1 MGSEFL
7 TSPFDNLLKP
17 VDDHLIVHNELMSS
31 LILGN
36 RIQIH
41 SSEHGIPDLD
51 TTKIVIIGIPEN
63 RNSIDYLGDELNLN
77 EIRKSFYNL
86 YPGNWS
92 TEIADLGNLI
102 LGENVEQTY
111 GRIISMLSILFEK
124 NIIPIII
131 GGSHD
136 LLYANY
142 RAYDSFKSTV
152 NIVNID
158 SNFDIGDSAKPINNL
173 SYLGKIILDE
183 PHNLFNY
190 SNLGYQTYHNS
201 QEEIDLMENLYF
213 ESYRLG
219 EVCSNIRLSE
229 PVMRDADIVSID
241 LKSVRASELS
251 SRQKFS
257 PNGFDGKEI
266 CSLSRYAGIS
276 NKVSSFGIYE
286 YKSSNEDEITEMLI
300 SQIVWYFIEG
310 VNCRIQDSDF
320 QNDEDYNKF
329 TVIVDEYELVFY
341 QNKIT
346 SRWWIEI
353 IGDGSNNKLKQN
365 TLLPCTLDDYE
376 VAKNGMIPERWFKA
390 IKKKCFINLYKI
402 MTVRKINYLRM

>member
-36 RIQIH
+36 KIQIH
-41 SSEHGIPDLD
+41 TSKHGIPDLD

-300 SQIVWYFIEG
+300 SQIIWYFIEG

-390 IKKKCFINLYKI
+390 IKKNVL
-402 MTVRKINYLRM
+402 

>member
-36 RIQIH
+36 KIQIH
-41 SSEHGIPDLD
+41 TSEDGIPDLD

-77 EIRKSFYNL
+77 EIRKSLYNL

-102 LGENVEQTY
+102 LGESVEQTY

-300 SQIVWYFIEG
+300 SQIIWYFIEG

-390 IKKKCFINLYKI
+390 IKKNVL
-402 MTVRKINYLRM
+402 

>member
-36 RIQIH
+36 KIQIH
-41 SSEHGIPDLD
+41 TSEHGIPDLD
-51 TTKIVIIGIPEN
+51 KTKIVFIGIPEN

-77 EIRKSFYNL
+77 EIRKSLYNL

-219 EVCSNIRLSE
+219 EVSSNIRLSE
-229 PVMRDADIVSID
+229 PVMRDADIVSVD

-266 CSLSRYAGIS
+266 CALSRYAGIS

-300 SQIVWYFIEG
+300 SQIIWYFIEG
-310 VNCRIQDSDF
+310 VNCRVQDSDF

-376 VAKNGMIPERWFKA
+376 VAKSGMIPERWFKA
-390 IKKKCFINLYKI
+390 IKKNVL
-402 MTVRKINYLRM
+402 

>member
-36 RIQIH
+36 KIQIH
-41 SSEHGIPDLD
+41 TSKHGIPDLD

-266 CSLSRYAGIS
+266 CALSRYAGIS

-300 SQIVWYFIEG
+300 SQIIWYFIEG

-390 IKKKCFINLYKI
+390 IKKNVL
-402 MTVRKINYLRM
+402 

>member
-310 VNCRIQDSDF
+310 VNCRVQDSDF

-390 IKKKCFINLYKI
+390 IKKNVL
-402 MTVRKINYLRM
+402 

>member
-1 MGSEFL
+1 MDSDYL

-17 VDDHLIVHNELMSS
+17 VDEHLIVHNGLLSP

-36 RIQIH
+36 SINIH
-41 SSEHGIPDLD
+41 TNETGLPDLD
-51 TTKIVIIGIPEN
+51 STDIALIGVPEN
-63 RNSIDYLGDELNLN
+63 RNSLEYLGEEINLN

-86 YPGNWS
+86 SPGNWS
-92 TEIADLGNLI
+92 CNISDLGNLI
-102 LGENVEQTY
+102 LSDNAEETY
-111 GRIISMLSILFEK
+111 GRLVSMLTILLK
-124 NIIPIII
+124 KKIIPVIV
-131 GGSHD
+131 GGSQD

-142 RAYDSFKSTV
+142 RAYDSFQNTV

-158 SNFDIGDSAKPINNL
+158 SNFDIGDSSKPINNQ

-190 SNLGYQTYHNS
+190 SNIGFQTYHNS
-201 QEEIDLMENLYF
+201 QEEIDLMDNLFF

-219 EVCSNIRLSE
+219 DVSSSIKIVE

-241 LKSVRASELS
+241 LKSIKSSELS

-266 CSLSRYAGIS
+266 CTISRYAGIS
-276 NKVSSFGIYE
+276 NKVTSFGIFE

-300 SQIVWYFIEG
+300 SQILWYFIEG
-310 VNCRIQDSDF
+310 VNCRLNDTDF
-320 QNDEDYNKF
+320 ENEDEYNIYSL
-329 TVIVDEYELVFY
+329 TVEEYELTFFKS
-341 QNKIT
+341 NIT

-353 IGDGSNNKLKQN
+353 FGEGSNTKLKQR
-365 TLLPCTLDDYE
+365 TLLPCTMEDYE
-376 VAKNGMIPERWFKA
+376 EAKSGNIPERWLKA
-390 IKKKCFINLYKI
+390 IKKNIL
-402 MTVRKINYLRM
+402 

>member
-36 RIQIH
+36 KIQIH
-41 SSEHGIPDLD
+41 TSERGIPDLD

-77 EIRKSFYNL
+77 EIRKSLYNL

-102 LGENVEQTY
+102 LGENIEQTY

-142 RAYDSFKSTV
+142 RAYDSFKNTV

-266 CSLSRYAGIS
+266 CALSRYAGIS
-276 NKVSSFGIYE
+276 NKVSSFAIYE

-300 SQIVWYFIEG
+300 SQIIWYFIEG
-310 VNCRIQDSDF
+310 VNCRVQDSDF

-329 TVIVDEYELVFY
+329 TVIVDEYELIFY

-365 TLLPCTLDDYE
+365 TLLPCTLNDYE
-376 VAKNGMIPERWFKA
+376 VAKNGSIPERWFKA
-390 IKKKCFINLYKI
+390 IKKNVL
-402 MTVRKINYLRM
+402 

>member
-36 RIQIH
+36 KIQIH
-41 SSEHGIPDLD
+41 TSERGIPDLD
-51 TTKIVIIGIPEN
+51 TTKIVIIGVPEN

-77 EIRKSFYNL
+77 EIRKSLYNL

-92 TEIADLGNLI
+92 TEIVDLGNII

-219 EVCSNIRLSE
+219 EVSSNLRLSE

-266 CSLSRYAGIS
+266 CALSRYAGIS

-300 SQIVWYFIEG
+300 SQIIWYFIEG

-329 TVIVDEYELVFY
+329 TVIVDEYELIFY

-376 VAKNGMIPERWFKA
+376 VAKNGSIPERWFKA
-390 IKKKCFINLYKI
+390 IKKNVL
-402 MTVRKINYLRM
+402 

>member
-36 RIQIH
+36 KIQIH
-41 SSEHGIPDLD
+41 TSEHGIPDLD

-77 EIRKSFYNL
+77 EIRKSLYNL

-219 EVCSNIRLSE
+219 EVSYNIRLSE
-229 PVMRDADIVSID
+229 PVMRDADIVSVD

-266 CSLSRYAGIS
+266 CALSRYAGIS

-300 SQIVWYFIEG
+300 SQIIWYFIEG
-310 VNCRIQDSDF
+310 VNCRVQDSDF

-390 IKKKCFINLYKI
+390 IKKNVL
-402 MTVRKINYLRM
+402 

>member
-36 RIQIH
+36 KIQIH

-51 TTKIVIIGIPEN
+51 TTRIVIIGIPEN

-102 LGENVEQTY
+102 LGESVEQTY

-266 CSLSRYAGIS
+266 CALSRYAGIS

-300 SQIVWYFIEG
+300 SQIIWYFIEG
-310 VNCRIQDSDF
+310 VNCRVQDSDF

-390 IKKKCFINLYKI
+390 IKKNVL
-402 MTVRKINYLRM
+402 

>member
-1 MGSEFL
+1 MGSDFL

-17 VDDHLIVHNELMSS
+17 VDDHLIVHNDLMTS

-36 RIQIH
+36 KISIH
-41 SSEHGIPDLD
+41 STENGIPDIDSLD
-51 TTKIVIIGIPEN
+51 IAIIGIPEN
-63 RNSIDYLGDELNLN
+63 RNSIDYLGDDLNLN

-86 YPGNWS
+86 FPGNWS
-92 TEIADLGNLI
+92 TRIADLGNLI

-111 GRIISMLSILFEK
+111 GRIISLTSILFEK

-131 GGSHD
+131 GGSQD

-142 RAYDSFKSTV
+142 RAYDSFKNTV
-152 NIVNID
+152 NLVNID
-158 SNFDIGDSAKPINNL
+158 SNFDLGDSSKPINNL
-173 SYLGKIILDE
+173 SYLGKIILEE

-190 SNLGYQTYHNS
+190 SNLGYQTYHNP

-219 EVCSNIRLSE
+219 NVCSKISMVE
-229 PVMRDADIVSID
+229 PVLRDADIVSID
-241 LKSVRASELS
+241 LKSIRASELS

-266 CSLSRYAGIS
+266 CAISRYAGIS

-300 SQIVWYFIEG
+300 SQIIWYFIEG
-310 VNCRIQDSDF
+310 VNCRVKDSDF
-320 QNDEDYNKF
+320 NSDEDYNRF
-329 TVIVDEYELVFY
+329 TVIVDEYELIFY

-353 IGDGSNNKLKQN
+353 LGDGTNTKLKQN
-365 TLLPCTLDDYE
+365 TLLPCTHEDYE
-376 VAKNGMIPERWFKA
+376 TAKNGIIPDRWFKA
-390 IKKKCFINLYKI
+390 IKKNIL
-402 MTVRKINYLRM
+402 

>member
-36 RIQIH
+36 KIQIH
-41 SSEHGIPDLD
+41 TSKHGLPDLD
-51 TTKIVIIGIPEN
+51 TTRIVIIGIPEN

-142 RAYDSFKSTV
+142 RAYDSFKSSV

-229 PVMRDADIVSID
+229 PVMRDADIVSVD

-266 CSLSRYAGIS
+266 CALSRYAGIS

-300 SQIVWYFIEG
+300 SQIIWYFIEG
-310 VNCRIQDSDF
+310 INCRIKDSDF

-390 IKKKCFINLYKI
+390 IKKNVL
-402 MTVRKINYLRM
+402 

>member
-36 RIQIH
+36 KIQIH
-41 SSEHGIPDLD
+41 TSEHGIPDLD

-102 LGENVEQTY
+102 LGEHVEQTY
-111 GRIISMLSILFEK
+111 GRVISMLSILFEK

-219 EVCSNIRLSE
+219 EVSSNLRLSE

-266 CSLSRYAGIS
+266 CALSRYAGIS
-276 NKVSSFGIYE
+276 NKVSSFGIFE

-300 SQIVWYFIEG
+300 SQIIWYFIEG

-376 VAKNGMIPERWFKA
+376 VAKNGSIPERWFKA
-390 IKKKCFINLYKI
+390 IKKNVL
-402 MTVRKINYLRM
+402 

>member
-1 MGSEFL
+1 MDSDYL

-17 VDDHLIVHNELMSS
+17 VDEHLIVHNGLLSP

-36 RIQIH
+36 SINIH
-41 SSEHGIPDLD
+41 TNETGLPDLD
-51 TTKIVIIGIPEN
+51 STDIALIGVPEN
-63 RNSIDYLGDELNLN
+63 RNSLEYLGEEINLN

-86 YPGNWS
+86 FPGNWS
-92 TEIADLGNLI
+92 CNISDLGNLI
-102 LGENVEQTY
+102 LSDNAEETY
-111 GRIISMLSILFEK
+111 GRLVSMLTILLK
-124 NIIPIII
+124 KKIIPVIV
-131 GGSHD
+131 GGSQD

-142 RAYDSFKSTV
+142 RAYDSFQNTV

-158 SNFDIGDSAKPINNL
+158 SNFDIGDSSKPINNQ

-190 SNLGYQTYHNS
+190 SNIGFQTYHNS
-201 QEEIDLMENLYF
+201 QEEIDLMDNLFF

-219 EVCSNIRLSE
+219 DVSSSIKIVE

-241 LKSVRASELS
+241 LKSIKSSELS

-266 CSLSRYAGIS
+266 CTISRYAGIS
-276 NKVSSFGIYE
+276 NKVTSFGIFE

-300 SQIVWYFIEG
+300 SQILWYFIEG
-310 VNCRIQDSDF
+310 VNCRLNDTDF
-320 QNDEDYNKF
+320 ENEDEYNIYSL
-329 TVIVDEYELVFY
+329 TVEEYELTFFKS
-341 QNKIT
+341 NIT

-353 IGDGSNNKLKQN
+353 FGEGSNTKLKQR
-365 TLLPCTLDDYE
+365 TLLPCTMEDYE
-376 VAKNGMIPERWFKA
+376 EAKSGNIPERWLKA
-390 IKKKCFINLYKI
+390 IKKNIL
-402 MTVRKINYLRM
+402 

>member
-1 MGSEFL
+1 MASEFL

-36 RIQIH
+36 RIKIH
-41 SSEHGIPDLD
+41 SSQNGIPDLD
-51 TTKIVIIGIPEN
+51 SVKIVIIGIPEN
-63 RNSIDYLGDELNLN
+63 RNSVDYLGDELNLN

-92 TEIADLGNLI
+92 SNIADLGNLI
-102 LGENVEQTY
+102 LGENIEQTY
-111 GRIISMLSILFEK
+111 GRLISLLSILFEK
-124 NIIPIII
+124 GIIPLIV

-142 RAYDSFKSTV
+142 RSYDSFKSTV

-158 SNFDIGDSAKPINNL
+158 SNFDLGDSSKPINNL

-190 SNLGYQTYHNS
+190 SNLGFQTYHNS

-219 EVCSNIRLSE
+219 EVSSNIRLAE

-266 CSLSRYAGIS
+266 CALSRYAGIS
-276 NKVSSFGIYE
+276 NKVTSFGIYE

-300 SQIVWYFIEG
+300 SQIIWYFIEG
-310 VNCRIQDSDF
+310 VNCRVKDSDF
-320 QNDEDYNKF
+320 QNEQDYNKF

-353 IGDGSNNKLKQN
+353 IGEGSNNKLKQN
-365 TLLPCTLDDYE
+365 TLLPCTHDDYE
-376 VAKNGMIPERWFKA
+376 DAKNGMIPERWFKA
-390 IKKKCFINLYKI
+390 IKKNVL
-402 MTVRKINYLRM
+402 

>member
-1 MGSEFL
+1 MDSDYL

-17 VDDHLIVHNELMSS
+17 VDEHLIVHNGLLSP

-36 RIQIH
+36 SINIH
-41 SSEHGIPDLD
+41 TNESGLPDLD
-51 TTKIVIIGIPEN
+51 STDIALIGVPEN
-63 RNSIDYLGDELNLN
+63 RNSLEYLGEEINLN

-86 YPGNWS
+86 FPGNWS
-92 TEIADLGNLI
+92 CNISDLGNLI
-102 LGENVEQTY
+102 LSDNAEETY
-111 GRIISMLSILFEK
+111 GRLVSMLTILLK
-124 NIIPIII
+124 KKIIPVIV
-131 GGSHD
+131 GGSQD

-142 RAYDSFKSTV
+142 RAYDSFQNTV

-158 SNFDIGDSAKPINNL
+158 SNFDIGDSSKPINNQ

-190 SNLGYQTYHNS
+190 SNIGFQTYHNS
-201 QEEIDLMENLYF
+201 QEEIDLMDNLFF

-219 EVCSNIRLSE
+219 DVSSSIKIVE

-241 LKSVRASELS
+241 LKSIKSSELS

-266 CSLSRYAGIS
+266 CAISRYAGIS
-276 NKVSSFGIYE
+276 NKVTSFGIFE

-300 SQIVWYFIEG
+300 SQILWYFIEG
-310 VNCRIQDSDF
+310 VNCRLNDTDF
-320 QNDEDYNKF
+320 ENEDEYNIYSV
-329 TVIVDEYELVFY
+329 TVEEYELTFFKS
-341 QNKIT
+341 NIT

-353 IGDGSNNKLKQN
+353 FGEGSNTKLKQR
-365 TLLPCTLDDYE
+365 TLLPCTMEDYE
-376 VAKNGMIPERWFKA
+376 EAKSGNIPERWLKA
-390 IKKKCFINLYKI
+390 IKKNIL
-402 MTVRKINYLRM
+402 

>member
-36 RIQIH
+36 KIQIH
-41 SSEHGIPDLD
+41 TSEDGIPDLD

-77 EIRKSFYNL
+77 EIRKSLYNL

-102 LGENVEQTY
+102 LGESVEQTY

-300 SQIVWYFIEG
+300 SQIIWYFIEG

-376 VAKNGMIPERWFKA
+376 VAKSGMIPERWFKA
-390 IKKKCFINLYKI
+390 IKKNVL
-402 MTVRKINYLRM
+402 

>member
-36 RIQIH
+36 KIQIH
-41 SSEHGIPDLD
+41 TSEHGIPDLD

-102 LGENVEQTY
+102 LGESVEQTY

-229 PVMRDADIVSID
+229 PVMRDADIVSVD

-266 CSLSRYAGIS
+266 CALSRYAGIS

-300 SQIVWYFIEG
+300 SQIIWYFIEG

-390 IKKKCFINLYKI
+390 IKKNVL
-402 MTVRKINYLRM
+402 

>member
-36 RIQIH
+36 KIQIH
-41 SSEHGIPDLD
+41 TSERGIPDLD

-77 EIRKSFYNL
+77 EIRKSLYNL

-102 LGENVEQTY
+102 LGENIEQTY

-266 CSLSRYAGIS
+266 CALSRYAGIS
-276 NKVSSFGIYE
+276 NKVSSFAIYE

-300 SQIVWYFIEG
+300 SQIIWYFIEG
-310 VNCRIQDSDF
+310 VNCRVQDSDF

-329 TVIVDEYELVFY
+329 TVIVDEYELIFY

-376 VAKNGMIPERWFKA
+376 VAKNGSIPERWFKA
-390 IKKKCFINLYKI
+390 IKKNVL
-402 MTVRKINYLRM
+402 

>member
-17 VDDHLIVHNELMSS
+17 VDDHLIVHNDLMSS

-36 RIQIH
+36 KIQIH

-51 TTKIVIIGIPEN
+51 TTRIAIIGIPEN

-77 EIRKSFYNL
+77 EIRKSLYNL

-353 IGDGSNNKLKQN
+353 IADWSNNKLKQN

-376 VAKNGMIPERWFKA
+376 VAKSGMIPERWFKA
-390 IKKKCFINLYKI
+390 IKKNVL
-402 MTVRKINYLRM
+402 

>member
-1 MGSEFL
+1 MASEFL

-36 RIQIH
+36 RIKIH
-41 SSEHGIPDLD
+41 TSQNGIPDLD
-51 TTKIVIIGIPEN
+51 SVKIVIIGIPEN
-63 RNSIDYLGDELNLN
+63 RNSVDYLGDELNLN

-92 TEIADLGNLI
+92 SNIADLGNLI
-102 LGENVEQTY
+102 LGDNVEQTY
-111 GRIISMLSILFEK
+111 GRLISLLSILFEK
-124 NIIPIII
+124 GIIPLIV

-142 RAYDSFKSTV
+142 RSYDSFKSTV
-152 NIVNID
+152 NLVNID
-158 SNFDIGDSAKPINNL
+158 SNFDLGDSSKPINNL

-190 SNLGYQTYHNS
+190 SNIGFQTYHNS

-219 EVCSNIRLSE
+219 EVSSNIRLAE

-266 CSLSRYAGIS
+266 CALSRYAGIS
-276 NKVSSFGIYE
+276 NKVTSFGIYE
-286 YKSSNEDEITEMLI
+286 YKSSNKDEITEMLI
-300 SQIVWYFIEG
+300 SQIIWYFIEG
-310 VNCRIQDSDF
+310 VNCRVKDSDF
-320 QNDEDYNKF
+320 QNEQDYNKF

-353 IGDGSNNKLKQN
+353 VAEGSNNKLKQN
-365 TLLPCTLDDYE
+365 TLLPCTHDDYE
-376 VAKNGMIPERWFKA
+376 DAKNGVIPERWFKA
-390 IKKKCFINLYKI
+390 IKKNVL
-402 MTVRKINYLRM
+402 

>member
-36 RIQIH
+36 KIQIH
-41 SSEHGIPDLD
+41 TSEHGIPDLD

-219 EVCSNIRLSE
+219 EVSYNIRLSE
-229 PVMRDADIVSID
+229 PVMRDADIVSVD

-266 CSLSRYAGIS
+266 CALSRYAGIS

-286 YKSSNEDEITEMLI
+286 Y
-300 SQIVWYFIEG
+300 
-310 VNCRIQDSDF
+310 
-320 QNDEDYNKF
+320 
-329 TVIVDEYELVFY
+329 
-341 QNKIT
+341 
-346 SRWWIEI
+346 
-353 IGDGSNNKLKQN
+353 
-365 TLLPCTLDDYE
+365 
-376 VAKNGMIPERWFKA
+376 FK
-390 IKKKCFINLYKI
+390 
-402 MTVRKINYLRM
+402 